1 MYLFEKICLR
11 NGGSHYWM
19 VGNINDLAKLSTG
32 SLGQS
37 SQIKRFHRPI
47 TRQVA
52 SYVIPKNKCKYFMA

>member
-1 MYLFEKICLR
+1 
-11 NGGSHYWM
+11 M

-47 TRQVA
+47 TRQIV
-52 SYVIPKNKCKYFMA
+52 SYVVPKKKCEYFIA